1 MRENEN
7 KKETEE
13 ERDDLGVVFFK
24 GAGDIPTAREVTVRD
39 SIKSKILFV
48 FFLILTGVM
57 FSFALSFFSQAL
69 AFNNKT
75 TTKTKDG
82 KWDIAFTDVKLTEKK
97 GRAVEVS
104 EPYFEDTKASFNVS
118 LNEPGDEIVYTF
130 RIANRGNLNAM
141 LNNIIISPEN
151 KENDDI
157 LYYVEDITKND
168 YLDASTSKK
177 MKVVVKYNEKSPGN
191 KLSSKNVEII
201 LNYVQR

>member
-7 KKETEE
+7 KRENEE
-13 ERDDLGVVFFK
+13 DRDDAGVVFFK
-24 GAGDIPTAREVTVRD
+24 GAGDIPIAREVTVRD

-57 FSFALSFFSQAL
+57 FSFALSFFNQAL

-75 TTKTKDG
+75 TAKTKDG
-82 KWDIAFTDVKLTEKK
+82 RWDIAFTDVKLTEKK

-104 EPYFEDTKASFNVS
+104 EPYFEDTKASFNVA

-177 MKVVVKYNEKSPGN
+177 MKVVVKYNEKSLGN

-201 LNYVQR
+201 LNYIQR